1 MGILDKF
8 RSNEIIS
15 PEKRRDKNNKFI
27 QSMGIACLENL
38 PTVEP
43 SSAVQLKN
51 IDTICKR
58 AIACMLSIQLA
69 YDIEEKNGY
78 NESKEF
84 FYKLLLNYNVENE
97 LLEKEKRLFENAY
110 SEQDVIDVVWTYETY
125 WSLVWALGLIKD
137 IKKPNGICDCQKAI
151 TLVSDCS
158 SYEAFRKK
166 CKLRPVE
173 EILDMLDLY
182 YRYHWACV
190 EKRLRPETNIGDLN
204 PEVVMERR
212 KGLEWLIDDIY
223 EWDEISLDP

>member
-84 FYKLLLNYNVENE
+84 FYKLFFNYNVENE
-97 LLEKEKRLFENAY
+97 LLE
-110 SEQDVIDVVWTYETY
+110 
-125 WSLVWALGLIKD
+125 
-137 IKKPNGICDCQKAI
+137 
-151 TLVSDCS
+151 
-158 SYEAFRKK
+158 
-166 CKLRPVE
+166 
-173 EILDMLDLY
+173 
-182 YRYHWACV
+182 
-190 EKRLRPETNIGDLN
+190 
-204 PEVVMERR
+204 
-212 KGLEWLIDDIY
+212 
-223 EWDEISLDP
+223 